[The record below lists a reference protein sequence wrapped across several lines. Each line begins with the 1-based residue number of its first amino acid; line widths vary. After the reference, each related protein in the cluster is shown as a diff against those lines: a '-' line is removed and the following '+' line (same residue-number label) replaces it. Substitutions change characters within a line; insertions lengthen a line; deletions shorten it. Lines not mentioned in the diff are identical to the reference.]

1 MERGYAGAMRQPA
14 DRSRDV
20 RQGRDPLRDHDPGV
34 DFATTTSR
42 ASPPTERVVQILDF
56 LASRP
61 ADRFGVSELA
71 RRVGLSK
78 PTCLGIVTSL
88 SDAGYLVRDAA
99 DKTYRLG
106 PSLITLGHKAQES
119 MRVSP
124 AAREE
129 LRRLSA
135 RFGVTA
141 ALSGVVDDRITL
153 LDLVAPA
160 GARPGVEVGQSY
172 PFAPPVGLMFVL
184 WDDEAERNWLAK
196 EPTIPLRTNSDRLKR
211 VIAECRADGYLVE
224 RQTPGG
230 RRLYS
235 LMAGM
240 SSTLPDELRA
250 LLGELV
256 SDIGERVY
264 LRDENRSAG
273 KRRTTR
279 TDISVISAP
288 IYDHYQRQVMVSSMH
303 IGKSLTDK
311 EIVEH
316 AGALVATAD
325 AVTAQLGGIK
335 R

>member
-1 MERGYAGAMRQPA
+1 MR
-14 DRSRDV
+14 
-20 RQGRDPLRDHDPGV
+20 
-34 DFATTTSR
+34 ATWCAT
-42 ASPPTERVVQILDF
+42 PH
-56 LASRP
+56 
-61 ADRFGVSELA
+61 
-71 RRVGLSK
+71 
-78 PTCLGIVTSL
+78 
-88 SDAGYLVRDAA
+88 

-135 RFGVTA
+135 RYGITA
-141 ALSGVVDDRITL
+141 ALSGVIDDRITL

-184 WDDEAERNWLAK
+184 WDEEAERNWLAK
-196 EPTIPLRTNSDRLKR
+196 EPTIPLRTHSDRLDR
-211 VIAECRADGYLVE
+211 VIARCRDDGYLVE
-224 RQTPGG
+224 RLTPGG

-240 SSTLPDELRA
+240 SSNLPDELRA

-264 LRDENRSAG
+264 LRDENGPAG
-273 KRRTTR
+273 RKRH
-279 TDISVISAP
+279 DISVISAP
-288 IYDHYQRQVMVSSMH
+288 VYDHYQRQVMVASMH
-303 IGKSLTDK
+303 IGKSLTDN
-311 EIVEH
+311 EIVER
-316 AGALVATAD
+316 ARALVATAD
-325 AVTAQLGGIK
+325 AVSAQLGGTQS
-335 R
+335 RRRESRRD

>member
-1 MERGYAGAMRQPA
+1 MSGTAPSG
-14 DRSRDV
+14 
-20 RQGRDPLRDHDPGV
+20 
-34 DFATTTSR
+34 R
-42 ASPPTERVVQILDF
+42 ASPPTDRVVRVLDY
-56 LASRP
+56 LADRP
-61 ADRFGVSELA
+61 AERFGVSDLA

-78 PTCLGIVTSL
+78 PTCLGIVSSL
-88 SDAGYLVRDAA
+88 CDAGYLVRDPT

-106 PSLITLGHKAQES
+106 PSLITLGHRAQEAL
-119 MRVSP
+119 RVSP

-141 ALSGVVDDRITL
+141 ALSGVVDDRITV

-184 WDDEAERNWLAK
+184 WDDVAEREWLAK
-196 EPTIPLRTNSDRLKR
+196 EPTLPLRTDTERLHR

-224 RQTPGG
+224 RLTPGG

-240 SSTLPDELRA
+240 STQLPDELRA

-256 SDIGERVY
+256 SDVGERVY
-264 LRDENRSAG
+264 LRGENGSEGKHRSA
-273 KRRTTR
+273 RF
-279 TDISVISAP
+279 DISVISAP
-288 IYDHYQRQVMVSSMH
+288 VYDHYQRQIMVASMH
-303 IGKSLTDK
+303 IGKALTDK
-311 EIVEH
+311 EISER
-316 AGALVATAD
+316 ARALVATAD
-325 AVTAQLGGIK
+325 AVTAQLGGAK
-335 R
+335 PRGSS